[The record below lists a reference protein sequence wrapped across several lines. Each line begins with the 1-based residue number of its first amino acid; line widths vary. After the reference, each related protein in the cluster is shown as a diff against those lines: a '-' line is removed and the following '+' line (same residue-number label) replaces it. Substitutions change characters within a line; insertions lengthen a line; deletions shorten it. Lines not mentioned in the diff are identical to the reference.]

1 MYDEDEK
8 DKVKT
13 AAEEAGYAGISGGG
27 GKAKGGLLTK
37 ADRPK
42 IKKMRNDNTSG
53 LASKKKSKERAKA
66 KKGALA
72 AKRT

>member
-1 MYDEDEK
+1 
-8 DKVKT
+8 
-13 AAEEAGYAGISGGG
+13 
-27 GKAKGGLLTK
+27 
-37 ADRPK
+37 
-42 IKKMRNDNTSG
+42 MRNDNTSG